1 LALGE
6 RLWVVSDR
14 VSDQEKRFVIQL
26 RRCHSRAA
34 GWGCP

>member
-6 RLWVVSDR
+6 RLWV